1 MWRTLAIALLVAG
14 VVAAALYGTRKKND
28 AVERL
33 SCDPL
38 RACTFSYSDSL
49 YTMRFAPSPKPLEP
63 FAVVVTGAHKPIS
76 VAFEMLG
83 MQMGENRFSF
93 QRQANGIW
101 RAEAL
106 LPVCVSGR
114 SDWRAVLRFE
124 NAAFEFAFALA
135 SR

>member
-1 MWRTLAIALLVAG
+1 MAV
-14 VVAAALYGTRKKND
+14 ALYGVLKKND

-38 RACTFSYSDSL
+38 RACTFAYSGSL
-49 YTMRFAPSPKPLEP
+49 YTLRFAPSPKPLEP
-63 FAVVVTGAHKPIS
+63 FAVVVTGAHKPVS
-76 VAFEMLG
+76 VAFAMVG

-93 QRQANGIW
+93 RREASATW
-101 RAEAL
+101 RAEAV

-124 NAAFEFAFALA
+124 NAAFEFGFSLA
-135 SR
+135 NR